1 MPATSKYHITI
12 ANSAGTFG
20 FITKQYSSRQK
31 PDTLF
36 GSRFST
42 GDISYSTMSRWQ
54 RFAQTSWIGGAFQ
67 KYLEDRTKFRLS
79 RDIDVLT
86 NGEFKLSRKISAA
99 ALYAG
104 STPIYKGIRFN
115 GATYFSDGRYIRY
128 TTDDYATVNVSK
140 DFGVGKVCTDLE
152 IYNGE
157 LWAAVG
163 THGLWHHDTSDHTT
177 WTEKQD
183 AAVTV
188 PCDYL
193 QTWGDN
199 LYLVYTNLIK
209 YFDATNFTTVRD
221 FSSGGDSVYYIKK
234 PQEYAGAI
242 YFPINVAATDGA
254 GELWYYNGTT
264 LDIVY
269 SGYDP
274 IGQEIIVY
282 DSLLFFVVYGFDTV
296 TIKTYNG
303 ATVGTLQSFEVA
315 AGITLYGSG
324 LTYGSGA
331 LYGAGSDNYLD
342 PVHFAIWKNHLVA
355 VMQRT
360 TTQNTILLYD
370 TIGWTEHISLPV
382 GANYSASLWLEDRSL
397 FIGGSDGDIYKVE
410 VDFASTGFLQAS
422 IWDADLQDINKLFA
436 DVIIKHE
443 PLQAGDSIDVWYRGD
458 AAQNFVF
465 LGTADTDGA
474 IQSTISFPT
483 GDDSV
488 VTTAFE
494 YRLILNS
501 ANGSTTPVVKDLILR
516 YILSPENSKRVFEYT
531 IECTKK
537 MKLLDN
543 TFEEDTPS
551 EMIAN
556 LWALKTSGELL
567 TLVDEE
573 GDSHT
578 VVFSDTTPEVVTPF
592 AGDTNM
598 EKYVYIR
605 LFEL

>member
-12 ANSAGTFG
+12 ANSDGTFG

-67 KYLEDRTKFRLS
+67 KYLEDRTKFRVS
-79 RDIDVLT
+79 RDIDILT
-86 NGEFKLSRKISAA
+86 NGDFKLSKKISAA
-99 ALYAG
+99 ALYDG
-104 STPIYKGIRFN
+104 STPIRKGIRFN

-128 TTDDYATVNVSK
+128 TTDDYATVNTSK
-140 DFGVGKVCTDLE
+140 DFGSGKVCTDLE

-163 THGLWHHDTSDHTT
+163 TFGLWHHDTSDHTT
-177 WTEKQD
+177 WAEQQD

-199 LYLVYTNLIK
+199 LYLVTTNIIQ
-209 YFDATNFTTVRD
+209 YWDGSAFTTVKD

-234 PQEYAGAI
+234 PREYAGAI
-242 YFPINVAATDGA
+242 YFPINIAATDGV

-264 LDIVY
+264 LDVVY
-269 SGYDP
+269 TGYDP

-282 DSLLFFVVYGFDTV
+282 DSLLFFVVYGLDNV
-296 TIKTYNG
+296 TIKTFNG
-303 ATVGTLQSFEVA
+303 TTVGTLQTFEVA
-315 AGITLYGSG
+315 AGITLYGTG

-331 LYGAGSDNYLD
+331 LYGAGSDSYLD
-342 PVHFAIWKNHLVA
+342 PVHFSIWRNNLVV

-360 TTQNTILLYD
+360 TTQNAILLYN
-370 TIGWTEHISLPV
+370 TLGWTEHISLPV
-382 GANYSASLWLEDRSL
+382 GANYSACLWLEDRSL

-410 VDFASTGFLQAS
+410 FDYASTGFLQGS

-436 DVIIKHE
+436 DVILKHE
-443 PLQAGDSIDVWYRGD
+443 PLESGDSIDVWYRAD
-458 AAQNFVF
+458 ASQSFVF

-474 IQSTISFPT
+474 IQSIISFPT
-483 GDDSV
+483 GVNSV
-488 VTTAFE
+488 VTTSFE
-494 YRLILNS
+494 YRLVLNS
-501 ANGSTTPVVKDLILR
+501 ADGSTTPIVKDLIMR

-537 MKLLDN
+537 MKLLDG
-543 TFEEDTPS
+543 TFEADAPS

-556 LWALKTSGELL
+556 LWGLKTSGELL

-592 AGDTNM
+592 AGDTAM

>member
-1 MPATSKYHITI
+1 MAATSKYHITLT
-12 ANSAGTFG
+12 NSDGTFG

-42 GDISYSTMSRWQ
+42 GDISYSTMNRWQ

-67 KYLEDRTKFRLS
+67 KYLEDKTKFRFS
-79 RDIDVLT
+79 RNVDVLT
-86 NGEFKLSRKISAA
+86 NGEFRLSKKISASPK
-99 ALYAG
+99 YAG
-104 STPIYKGIRFN
+104 ASPIRRGIRFN
-115 GATYFSDGRYIRY
+115 GATYFAEGQYVKY
-128 TTDDYATVNVSK
+128 TTDDYANVNTSK
-140 DFGVGKVCTDLE
+140 DFGAGKVVTDLE

-177 WTEKQD
+177 WAEQQD

-188 PCDYL
+188 PCDFL

-199 LYLVYTNLIK
+199 LYVVYTNLIK

-234 PQEYAGAI
+234 PLEYAGAI
-242 YFPINVAATDGA
+242 YFPINIAATDGV
-254 GELWYYNGTT
+254 GEVWYYNGTT

-269 SGYDP
+269 SGFDP
-274 IGQEIIVY
+274 VGQEMVVY
-282 DSLLFFVVYGFDTV
+282 DSLLIFVVYGLESIS
-296 TIKTYNG
+296 IKSYNG
-303 ATVGTLQSFEVA
+303 SEVQTLQNFDLSVGTTVYGT
-315 AGITLYGSG
+315 GIL
-324 LTYGSGA
+324 YGSGA
-331 LYGAGSDNYLD
+331 LYGAGSDSFLD
-342 PVHFAIWKNHLVA
+342 PVHFSIWKNNLVI

-360 TTQNTILLYD
+360 ASQNTLLLYD
-370 TIGWTEHISLPV
+370 TIGWTEYLSLPT
-382 GANYSASLWLEDRSL
+382 GANYYASLWLEDRSL
-397 FIGGSDGDIYKVE
+397 FIGGSDGDIYQVE
-410 VDFASTGFLQAS
+410 ADYSDSGFLQGS
-422 IWDADLQDINKLFA
+422 IWDAEIQDINKLFA
-436 DVIIKHE
+436 DIILKHE

-458 AAQNFVF
+458 ASQNFVF
-465 LGTADTDGA
+465 LGTADTDSA

-483 GDDSV
+483 GASSV
-488 VTTAFE
+488 VSTAFE
-494 YRLILNS
+494 YKIVLNS
-501 ANGSTTPVVKDLILR
+501 ADGSTTPIIKDVIIR
-516 YILSPENSKRVFEYT
+516 YILSPENDKRVFEYT
-531 IECTKK
+531 LELTKK
-537 MKLLDN
+537 MKLLDG
-543 TFEEDTPS
+543 TFESYTPS
-551 EMIAN
+551 QMIEN

-573 GDSHT
+573 GDTHT
-578 VVFSDTTPEVVTPF
+578 VVFSDTTPEAVTPF